1 MNPLILQYAEKSNT
15 ENFDF
20 SKTEYSS
27 TLNLTIDKKSGL
39 PAIEYLNMST
49 QTGTKTYT
57 EVSDSDSE
65 NIGLMMGTLTHTSY
79 QLEGS
84 DDDASFNAIKSMMST
99 SSVTLVSQEATD
111 NDR

>member
-1 MNPLILQYAEKSNT
+1 MKPLILEYTEKSKS

-27 TLNLTIDKKSGL
+27 QLNLTIDKTTGL

-57 EVSDSDSE
+57 ETSDCDSE
-65 NIGLMMGTLTHTSY
+65 NMGLMMGTLTHTSY

-84 DDDASFNAIKSMMST
+84 DDDTSFNA
-99 SSVTLVSQEATD
+99 V
-111 NDR
+111 